1 MTLSAQAR
9 PLARQDT
16 PRNAMGLLERRVTLA
31 TVGVLLALAAVAWA
45 LTLRQAVSASGMAT
59 GLGQVGTRMAMDL
72 TAPLFLGMWLSMMVA
87 MMFPTIAPIVL
98 AHRAIVRKR
107 GEGWAP
113 TVAFVLGYLTVWTA
127 IGLIPLAVL
136 VAVRSMAAQAQPSPA
151 LVAVSGAILLLAGG
165 YQFTRWKRKCL
176 KACRTPFGFILDHD
190 FGGGSRSAFL
200 AGISHGAYCLGCC
213 WSLMAVL
220 VVVGVMNLIWMVAL
234 ALVFLA
240 EKNWR
245 HGAAL
250 TRVAG
255 TLVAGLGFAVLVHPD
270 LLTWLSGGSPP
281 SVMGGHV

>member
-1 MTLSAQAR
+1 MTLPAPIR
-9 PLARQDT
+9 PLEQQDT
-16 PRNAMGLLERRVTLA
+16 PRNAMAQLERRVTLA
-31 TVGVLLALAAVAWA
+31 TVVVLLALAAIAWA
-45 LTLRQAVSASGMAT
+45 LTVRQAVGMSTMAT
-59 GLGQVGTRMAMDL
+59 GLGQVGTKMAMDL

-87 MMFPTIAPIVL
+87 MMFPTIAPMVL

-127 IGLIPLAVL
+127 IGLIPLAAL
-136 VAVRSMAAQAQPSPA
+136 AAVRSLPPLAQSSRG
-151 LVAVSGAILLLAGG
+151 LVAASGAILLLAGG

-213 WSLMAVL
+213 WALMAVL
-220 VVVGVMNLIWMVAL
+220 VVVGVMNLVWMVAL

-245 HGAAL
+245 HGVLL

-255 TLVAGLGFAVLVHPD
+255 TLVAGLGLAVLVHPE

-281 SVMGGHV
+281 SVMGGHM